1 MSELAKLIEAAEK
14 GAIEDVKAIAQSH
27 PELINQPDGTGATP
41 LHYAAFGGHRDVVRF
56 LVQQGADINARDGQ
70 FGATPAGW
78 AIEYMREMGGFLE
91 IELRDM
97 AFAIRRGDVDWV
109 ARFLKRFP
117 NLREAR
123 DSQGNSFRQLAE
135 QSGNAEIARL
145 FDSRTAS

>member
-27 PELINQPDGTGATP
+27 PELVNQHDETGATA
-41 LHYAAFGGHRDVVRF
+41 LHYAAFGGHREVVRF

-109 ARFLKRFP
+109 GRFLKRFP
-117 NLREAR
+117 NLREAG
-123 DSQGNSFRQLAE
+123 DSDGNSLRQLAE
-135 QSGNAEIARL
+135 QSGNADIARL
-145 FDSRTAS
+145 FGSDTAG